1 MCARSKKVIPRLL
14 RRIRELE
21 ARIEDEMYN
30 EVDMSGS
37 LGSSLRMRSTMEGEF
52 SSRLR
57 NNGKM
62 MESVR
67 WVMLG
72 MLILAVDV
80 FLGNM
85 L

>member
-1 MCARSKKVIPRLL
+1 MH
-14 RRIRELE
+14 
-21 ARIEDEMYN
+21 N

-37 LGSSLRMRSTMEGEF
+37 LGSSLRMRSNVEGEV

-57 NNGKM
+57 NNGRM
-62 MESVR
+62 MENVR

-72 MLILAVDV
+72 MLILAVGV
-80 FLGNM
+80 FFGNM

>member
-21 ARIEDEMYN
+21 VRIENEMHN

-37 LGSSLRMRSTMEGEF
+37 LGSSLRMRSNVEGEV

-57 NNGKM
+57 NNGRM

-67 WVMLG
+67 
-72 MLILAVDV
+72 
-80 FLGNM
+80 
-85 L
+85 